1 MVEKIELYDG
11 KYTVVLVDNGKE
23 FKALRYG
30 EEWRDLAGEGMILA
44 MFDRIQ
50 ELEELTDLLCD
61 QFCDVIDNE

>member
-1 MVEKIELYDG
+1 MIEKVELYDG

-44 MFDRIQ
+44 MFYRIQ

-61 QFCDVIDNE
+61 QMCEVIDGE